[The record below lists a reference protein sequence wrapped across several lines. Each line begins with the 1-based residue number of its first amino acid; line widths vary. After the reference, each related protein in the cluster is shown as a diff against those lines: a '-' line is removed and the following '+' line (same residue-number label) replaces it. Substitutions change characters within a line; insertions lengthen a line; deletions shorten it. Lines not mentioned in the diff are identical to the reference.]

1 MLREL
6 QKRLRKLE
14 SSRPRR
20 RPELTEKE
28 KAAKYAK
35 YLLWFAIAEYLGDPN
50 PGEAPVAAFARA
62 LGYEHRD
69 ILGVLKRIAS
79 GHKDP
84 NYNEKYALAIRQLFS
99 KFGVNFDK
107 AENGEGFE
115 ALKRMDVCLSE
126 DYRNRLMNIWRDR
139 SYD

>member
-50 PGEAPVAAFARA
+50 PGEAPVA
-62 LGYEHRD
+62 
-69 ILGVLKRIAS
+69 
-79 GHKDP
+79 
-84 NYNEKYALAIRQLFS
+84 
-99 KFGVNFDK
+99 DK